1 MFQDKIDGEKVG
13 SEPQEAI
20 AEGLLDLSILDKAP
34 EINRGTLAGSRY
46 YNSKHEDISRGS
58 MNTEAWHGKIMGLG
72 GGLRARAS
80 TKMGNSNNAPA
91 EGNNTTADG
100 NASSNAEDATTE
112 QKTPNQAAYQ
122 ADEGGVQEE

>member
-1 MFQDKIDGEKVG
+1 
-13 SEPQEAI
+13 
-20 AEGLLDLSILDKAP
+20 
-34 EINRGTLAGSRY
+34 
-46 YNSKHEDISRGS
+46 
-58 MNTEAWHGKIMGLG
+58 MNTNASHGRIMGLT